1 MSSNHLI
8 IAIGLIVAVDVLVRL
23 FRRNKKPM
31 VYPTMTYREVA
42 DTLEA
47 FVDRRG
53 GKWDW
58 DNYMS
63 ATSFADPYLQH
74 VQERMI
80 HLDDEFPA
88 ERGKGFCNLEGMQVI
103 RDYVRELRERA
114 IQGGNSDDRP
124 IE

>member
-1 MSSNHLI
+1 
-8 IAIGLIVAVDVLVRL
+8 
-23 FRRNKKPM
+23 
-31 VYPTMTYREVA
+31 MTYREVA

-47 FVDRRG
+47 FVEGRG

-88 ERGKGFCNLEGMQVI
+88 ERGKGFCSPEGMQVI
-103 RDYVRELRERA
+103 RNYVSQLRERA
-114 IQGGNSDDRP
+114 VQEDRKDGRDHSNN
-124 IE
+124 